1 MNKRKAARRGSG
13 APSSG
18 TGRGQPS
25 RAIGGYFERSKQPL
39 EILALVAPLIVLYE
53 VGLVFALRTQGGTLT
68 NSAHEGLLRIFAS
81 LGIDA
86 GRFSLPALALP
97 GVGVVVV
104 LLVWQVLSR
113 RAWTVHLPT
122 VGGMIVECILF
133 SLPLLVAAQIIT
145 RLFPPA
151 AVGGMDGLGTFG
163 KIAMSVGAGVYEEL
177 VFRMVVI
184 ALLHTLFVDLL
195 RWKEGWALGLAVIIA
210 AVLFTLYHP
219 LRLPNGAFDIR
230 RIAFFL
236 AAGSA
241 FGVLYVVRGF
251 GIAVGTH
258 AWYDIAVVVLLA
270 PPEA

>member
-1 MNKRKAARRGSG
+1 MGRRKAARRGS
-13 APSSG
+13 APPSG
-18 TGRGQPS
+18 EKAGGDS
-25 RAIGGYFERSKQPL
+25 ILSASGYFERSKQPL

-53 VGLVFALRTQGGTLT
+53 IGLVFALRTQGGTLT
-68 NSAHEGLLRIFAS
+68 NSAHEGLLRLFSS

-97 GVGVVVV
+97 GVGVIVV

-113 RAWTVHLPT
+113 RAWTLHIPT
-122 VGGMIVECILF
+122 VGGMMVECVLF

-145 RLFPPA
+145 RIFPPA
-151 AVGGMDGLGTFG
+151 AMGEMEGLGTFG
-163 KIAMSVGAGVYEEL
+163 KVAMSVGAGVYEEL
-177 VFRMVVI
+177 VFRMVLI

-195 RWKEGWALGLAVIIA
+195 RWKESWALGVAVIVA

-219 LRLPNGAFDIR
+219 LRLSSGALDLR
-230 RIAFFL
+230 RVVFFL

-251 GIAVGTH
+251 GIAAGTH
-258 AWYDIAVVVLLA
+258 AWYDVAVVVLLA
-270 PPEA
+270 PPDA

>member
-1 MNKRKAARRGSG
+1 MSQRKAARRGSAQPNG
-13 APSSG
+13 GKVGGHSPIASS
-18 TGRGQPS
+18 
-25 RAIGGYFERSKQPL
+25 GYFERSKQPL

-53 VGLVFALRTQGGTLT
+53 VGLIFALRTHGGTLT
-68 NSAHEGLLRIFAS
+68 NSAHEGLLRMFAS

-97 GVGVVVV
+97 GVGVIVV

-122 VGGMIVECILF
+122 VGGMIMECVLF
-133 SLPLLVAAQIIT
+133 SLPLLVAAQVIT
-145 RLFPPA
+145 RMFPPA
-151 AVGGMDGLGTFG
+151 AAGEMDGLGTFG
-163 KIAMSVGAGVYEEL
+163 KVAMSVGAGVYEEL
-177 VFRMVVI
+177 VFRMVLI

-195 RWKEGWALGLAVIIA
+195 RWKESWALGVAVVVA

-219 LRLPNGAFDIR
+219 LQLPSGAVDLR
-230 RIAFFL
+230 RVIFFL

>member
-1 MNKRKAARRGSG
+1 MAQRKAARRGS
-13 APSSG
+13 APATKGKSGEHSS
-18 TGRGQPS
+18 PAS
-25 RAIGGYFERSKQPL
+25 IGYFERSKQPL
-39 EILALVAPLIVLYE
+39 EILTLVAPLIVLYE
-53 VGLVFALRTQGGTLT
+53 IGLIFALRTQGGTLT
-68 NSAHEGLLRIFAS
+68 NSAHEGLLRLFAS

-97 GVGVVVV
+97 GVGVIVV
-104 LLVWQVLSR
+104 LVVWQVLSR

-122 VGGMIVECILF
+122 VGGMIMECVLF

-145 RLFPPA
+145 RMFPPA
-151 AVGGMDGLGTFG
+151 TMGEMAGLGTFG
-163 KIAMSVGAGVYEEL
+163 KVAMSVGAGVYEEL
-177 VFRMVVI
+177 LFRMVLI

-195 RWKEGWALGLAVIIA
+195 RWREAWALGISVLVA

-219 LRLPNGAFDIR
+219 LRLPSGALDLR
-230 RIAFFL
+230 RVVFFL

-270 PPEA
+270 PPEP